1 MSSKLFF
8 MECLNENC
16 RFRFPLDLDSFKG
29 KICPQCGSEL
39 RKATERL
46 AQWRPGGF
54 QSDHLEFIILLD
66 NIRSAHNVGSIFRTC
81 EGADVN
87 KVILCGLTPTP
98 QNNRSVIKAALG
110 AENRLD
116 WEWAANSLQMTA
128 ALKAE
133 GYKVVILECLPEAL
147 NLFEVKPESLSGDKL
162 LVLLGSEPAGV
173 DPGLLDLADS
183 CIYIPMAGEKSSLN
197 VSVAFGIAVY
207 ELRNILRE
215 R

>member
-1 MSSKLFF
+1 

-29 KICPQCGSEL
+29 KICPLCGSEL

-54 QSDHLEFIILLD
+54 QSDHPELIILLD

-81 EGADVN
+81 EGADVK

-98 QNNRSVIKAALG
+98 QNNSSVSKAALG

-116 WEWAANSLQMTA
+116 WEWVANSLQITK

-133 GYKVVILECLPEAL
+133 GLKVVILECLPEAL

-162 LVLLGSEPAGV
+162 LVLLGSEPAGI
-173 DPGLLDLADS
+173 DPGLLDLADL
-183 CIYIPMAGEKSSLN
+183 CVYIPMAGEKSSLN

>member
-1 MSSKLFF
+1 MFF

-29 KICPQCGSEL
+29 KICPLCGSEL
-39 RKATERL
+39 RKATESL
-46 AQWRPGGF
+46 PQWQPGGF
-54 QSDHLEFIILLD
+54 QNFHPELVILLD

-98 QNNRSVIKAALG
+98 QNNSSVTKASLG
-110 AENRLD
+110 AETRLT
-116 WEWAANSLQMTA
+116 WEWAANSLQATKE
-128 ALKAE
+128 LKAQ
-133 GYKVVILECLPEAL
+133 GFKVVVLECLPEAL
-147 NLFEVKPESLSGDKL
+147 NLFEVKPETLSGDKL
-162 LVLLGSEPAGV
+162 LVLLGSEPAGI
-173 DPGLLDLADS
+173 DPGLLDLADL